1 MKPISGIVGLVLIL
15 ASVVVVVLSTSEE
28 SYLDKKNNMV
38 EKYVSN
44 SKQAL
49 ANDNIK
55 GAIKYAKLAI
65 IVDPKNKKGFKA
77 YEAAIELKYK
87 PSEDEQDD
95 SSDEERPSADD
106 EEEEEAP
113 DMGC

>member
-15 ASVVVVVLSTSEE
+15 AAVVVVVLSTSEE
-28 SYLDKKNNMV
+28 SYLDKKNTMV

-44 SKQAL
+44 SEQAL
-49 ANDNIK
+49 AEDNIK
-55 GAIKYAKLAI
+55 DAIKFAKFAI
-65 IVDPKNKKGFKA
+65 VADPKNKKGFKA
-77 YEAAIELKYK
+77 YEAAVELKYK
-87 PSEDEQDD
+87 PNVDEDH